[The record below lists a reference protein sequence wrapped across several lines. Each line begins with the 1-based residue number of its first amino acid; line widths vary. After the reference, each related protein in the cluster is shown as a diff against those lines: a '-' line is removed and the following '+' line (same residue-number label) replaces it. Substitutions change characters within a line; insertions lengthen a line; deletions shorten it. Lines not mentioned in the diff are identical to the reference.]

1 MPYTLLTCGCFSQQE
16 VTTCL
21 PDYYRWT
28 QYLFIKLFEAGLAY
42 QKEVG
47 MASALKRLSW
57 FSFERSNM
65 IGLGMRSLTVTE
77 MIEAAHPLLLE
88 ENE

>member
-1 MPYTLLTCGCFSQQE
+1 MGQE

-42 QKEVG
+42 QKEVNVVF
-47 MASALKRLSW
+47 AQ
-57 FSFERSNM
+57 
-65 IGLGMRSLTVTE
+65 VT
-77 MIEAAHPLLLE
+77 LLLCFEE
-88 ENE
+88 ENAKEGEK